1 MQVRG
6 ALKFRGRRSLHQE
19 TGYYKTGHHWFDEK
33 EISMPTLTSAT
44 TIVALSLVLS
54 SAALA
59 GDVSPVTVDGAATVD
74 TAQARALF
82 DQEAAFVD
90 IRRDSDFEAGRI
102 PGAIHIELKKK
113 FNADSLE
120 AEVSKDE
127 PVVFYC
133 NGHSCLRS
141 SQASEMAV
149 GWGFTKVHY
158 YRDGFPAWKAAG
170 NPVE

>member
-1 MQVRG
+1 MK
-6 ALKFRGRRSLHQE
+6 AITHL
-19 TGYYKTGHHWFDEK
+19 
-33 EISMPTLTSAT
+33 A
-44 TIVALSLVLS
+44 AA
-54 SAALA
+54 AALILGLGGTAIA
-59 GDVSPVTVDGAATVD
+59 GDVSPETVDGATTVD
-74 TAQARALF
+74 TAAARALF

-90 IRRDSDFEAGRI
+90 TRKDSDFEAGRI

-113 FNADSLE
+113 FSEESLS
-120 AEVSKDE
+120 AEVGKDE

-141 SQASEMAV
+141 SEASKLAV
-149 GWGFTKVHY
+149 GWGYTKVSY